1 MGVAVAVL
9 HGQIKVAAIA
19 LLLTSPAFA
28 QSAAIDPTK
37 NVLDLVNAESKF
49 QNSAREY
56 EAKLRDVEM
65 RRLKELAEQKER
77 YDLETAKT
85 LRANLDASTLLLA
98 TQLKE
103 TKSDL
108 SDRVAK
114 VERFQY
120 ETSGRSTGTND
131 LWALI
136 VGGLG
141 VVIGVGGVIAGLRK
155 RAA

>member
-1 MGVAVAVL
+1 MK
-9 HGQIKVAAIA
+9 IW
-19 LLLTSPAFA
+19 LLLFAMLTAPAFA
-28 QSAAIDPTK
+28 ETQTIDPTK

-49 QNSAREY
+49 QNSARDY

-120 ETSGRSTGTND
+120 ETSGKTSGANE
-131 LWALI
+131 LWVIIAA
-136 VGGLG
+136 VGGLL
-141 VVIGVGGVIAGLRK
+141 IGAGGVAAGMWR
-155 RAA
+155 RA